1 MKNRFLSILLASAVL
16 SIVALSFART
26 SAGQSAAAEKVEAR
40 QGAERV
46 LHHQKAEVE
55 KAIQDLHATL
65 KGRLPILDGF
75 ANDVDEPWDRFARG
89 YYECAVRVVAQGQ
102 NETLVHITAKIS
114 AWYTDANP
122 AKSGY
127 RELVSNGRVEADLL
141 DRIEESLAPPG
152 QTSAPS
158 QTRPARESKPESPFS
173 PNSGSLPPHANTT
186 PNIDTSTFVRG
197 GMNSSPHGS
206 PAVSHNAPPGSLED
220 MESLK
225 RRREEA
231 DRQLG
236 ELNSDVQNL
245 EEILRNQTHPT
256 DIAVV
261 RKSGTRVM
269 AKPGA
274 SGPSLFSAESEDE
287 FQVLDSGPDW
297 VHVQISGASR
307 GWIRQSDLIMPEG
320 RSENSSNA
328 GAAAAPAAETSFR
341 VVREET
347 NEFKGKWEPLSGKR
361 VKIIWAGA
369 ASMAT
374 KPATGAV
381 KRHFAKSIFITAYR
395 EISTRDPASAGVVI
409 VFDSAD
415 GGQVAATV
423 ESLKQWQMGNLSDAS
438 FWLQCSVDP
447 PDFFDP

>member
-1 MKNRFLSILLASAVL
+1 MKNRFLSILLANAVL
-16 SIVALSFART
+16 SIVALSLART
-26 SAGQSAAAEKVEAR
+26 SAGQSAGAEKVEGR

-173 PNSGSLPPHANTT
+173 PSSASLPPHANTT

-225 RRREEA
+225 RRAR
-231 DRQLG
+231 G
-236 ELNSDVQNL
+236 
-245 EEILRNQTHPT
+245 
-256 DIAVV
+256 
-261 RKSGTRVM
+261 
-269 AKPGA
+269 
-274 SGPSLFSAESEDE
+274 
-287 FQVLDSGPDW
+287 
-297 VHVQISGASR
+297 SR
-307 GWIRQSDLIMPEG
+307 
-320 RSENSSNA
+320 
-328 GAAAAPAAETSFR
+328 
-341 VVREET
+341 
-347 NEFKGKWEPLSGKR
+347 
-361 VKIIWAGA
+361 
-369 ASMAT
+369 
-374 KPATGAV
+374 
-381 KRHFAKSIFITAYR
+381 
-395 EISTRDPASAGVVI
+395 
-409 VFDSAD
+409 
-415 GGQVAATV
+415 
-423 ESLKQWQMGNLSDAS
+423 
-438 FWLQCSVDP
+438 
-447 PDFFDP
+447 